1 MQNPE
6 PNTTDKTNP
15 SGHQQQ
21 ASELKAPPKF
31 LLYGCIGLFII
42 GIIGTVGGI
51 IAFREVLQP
60 AQQQRVVNT
69 LPFMDAFL
77 PSSPSPDATVPT
89 SLAPVDEDAIQ
100 DLLFGDLGLE
110 DDDET
115 ANETA
120 EPPPTAAPTE
130 APDVEEAEQESGE
143 ESQEESQIEVAAQQP
158 TAIPATATPAP
169 TATITPTLMPTIDV
183 AAAFAQAE
191 VEATSAPPRDWPTVA
206 LNTGYRWEHQRW
218 NNCGP
223 TTITIAMS
231 YYGWTRDQFY
241 AQDRIRP
248 NREDRNVSPHEMA
261 RFVNEYSDLRAI
273 WRYGGD
279 LDMLRRVI
287 AAGYPVIVERGH
299 MFGGYEWLGHYQAL
313 VGYDDNERNFI
324 IMDSF
329 LGQNTNGEP
338 IQETYEEVDDGWREF
353 NRVFIVL
360 FPPDE
365 EAAVMRL
372 LGGERATL
380 EDSAAHALEI
390 AQAEAQRN
398 REDAFAWF
406 NIGTSLT
413 VLGRH
418 DQAARA
424 YDQATN
430 LRQLPWRMY
439 WYQFGIFEAYYK
451 VGRYDDVMQ
460 LVETNLS
467 NVGGRHVEETYYW
480 QGRVLAARGDT
491 AGARNAFNRALSNN
505 RFFVEAREALERLG

>member
-15 SGHQQQ
+15 ASHRHQ
-21 ASELKAPPKF
+21 ANELKAPPK
-31 LLYGCIGLFII
+31 LLFYGCIGLFII
-42 GIIGTVGGI
+42 GIIGTVGGVV
-51 IAFREVLQP
+51 AFREVLQP
-60 AQQQRVVNT
+60 AQQQRVVDA
-69 LPFMDAFL
+69 LPFMNAFL
-77 PSSPSPDATVPT
+77 PPTPPPDATVPT
-89 SLAPVDEDAIQ
+89 SLAPVDEDAVQ
-100 DLLFGDLGLE
+100 DLLFGDLSL
-110 DDDET
+110 DDNDGEAAADDVAPVDT
-115 ANETA
+115 AT
-120 EPPPTAAPTE
+120 PPPTE
-130 APDVEEAEQESGE
+130 APEAPE
-143 ESQEESQIEVAAQQP
+143 ESDEQAEDEQAGEVVVAQEP
-158 TAIPATATPAP
+158 TAIPATPAP

-191 VEATSAPPRDWPTVA
+191 AEATSAPPRNWPAAA

-241 AQDRIRP
+241 AQDRMRP

-279 LDMLRRVI
+279 LDMLRRII

-313 VGYDDNERNFI
+313 IGYDDNERNFI

-329 LGQNTNGEP
+329 LGQNTNGDP

-372 LGGERATL
+372 LGDERATL
-380 EDSAAHALEI
+380 EASAAHALEV

-413 VLGRH
+413 VLGRY

-480 QGRVLAARGDT
+480 QGRVLASRGDT

-505 RFFVEAREALERLG
+505 RFFIEAREALERLG